1 MYTDASDTAISAV
14 LSQFRPLKDDEDK
27 TTAGRV
33 VRASAVTHPTVPKG
47 SLLQEVVIG
56 YYSKLNSIQDAK
68 MAPVELECQAV
79 VMGLLHFKP
88 YIWGVHTTVITDA
101 AALKWLLA
109 LQDGNGKLMRW
120 ALRIQ
125 EFDITVQHRP
135 GLKNGNADGLSRL
148 PQLSQLNAPREHD
161 AVETD

>member
-1 MYTDASDTAISAV
+1 
-14 LSQFRPLKDDEDK
+14 
-27 TTAGRV
+27 
-33 VRASAVTHPTVPKG
+33 
-47 SLLQEVVIG
+47 
-56 YYSKLNSIQDAK
+56 

-125 EFDITVQHRP
+125 EFHITVQHRP

-161 AVETD
+161 AVETDWPEALHVGNAPPSGVVFAELPKVSSFRGYAVSSKYGYPYKYNDKVKSAISALPPWRCLH